1 MSRIRDIRIIGLEF
15 AMPEEKAYGMA
26 RGLTARRGGGI
37 VYLETEDGIT
47 GIGEAWGPSKVAAAY
62 LDIVK
67 SYFIG
72 TSVFAQRGVQQRIL
86 AKHYH
91 FGTQNQMIA
100 LFSGIDMAAHD
111 AMGKLLKRPVC
122 DLIGGR
128 QRDTVQVYASG
139 GYFTRDADQHAALA
153 RQLQAQAG
161 RGFRAY
167 KIKIGRNA
175 ADDAARAR
183 IAREI
188 IGPHAVLTV
197 DSNGNYT
204 VDQVL
209 RSMQAIAPYDIG
221 WYEEPLAPQDWK
233 GYAELRARA
242 PMPVATGEALYEAF
256 DFKRLIDARMV
267 DVVQPD
273 LALCGGL
280 SVARFIG
287 ELCAAEHLR
296 VSPHVWG
303 TAIGLAAAVH
313 WVASL
318 PDYPHTDNVPDPT
331 LVEYDVGENLLR
343 DSLLAS
349 PLAARDGVIA
359 VPTTPGLG
367 VELDPDVVER
377 CTVR

>member
-1 MSRIRDIRIIGLEF
+1 
-15 AMPEEKAYGMA
+15 
-26 RGLTARRGGGI
+26 
-37 VYLETEDGIT
+37 
-47 GIGEAWGPSKVAAAY
+47 
-62 LDIVK
+62 
-67 SYFIG
+67 
-72 TSVFAQRGVQQRIL
+72 
-86 AKHYH
+86 
-91 FGTQNQMIA
+91 
-100 LFSGIDMAAHD
+100 
-111 AMGKLLKRPVC
+111 
-122 DLIGGR
+122 
-128 QRDTVQVYASG
+128 
-139 GYFTRDADQHAALA
+139 
-153 RQLQAQAG
+153 
-161 RGFRAY
+161 
-167 KIKIGRNA
+167 
-175 ADDAARAR
+175 
-183 IAREI
+183 
-188 IGPHAVLTV
+188 
-197 DSNGNYT
+197 
-204 VDQVL
+204 
-209 RSMQAIAPYDIG
+209 
-221 WYEEPLAPQDWK
+221 
-233 GYAELRARA
+233 
-242 PMPVATGEALYEAF
+242 MPVATGEALYEAF

-331 LVEYDVGENLLR
+331 LVEYDIGENLLR
-343 DSLLAS
+343 DGLLAS

>member
-1 MSRIRDIRIIGLEF
+1 
-15 AMPEEKAYGMA
+15 
-26 RGLTARRGGGI
+26 
-37 VYLETEDGIT
+37 VT

-100 LFSGIDMAAHD
+100 LFSGIDIAAHD

-128 QRDTVQVYASG
+128 QRDTVPVYASG

-153 RQLQAQAG
+153 RQMQAQAG

-167 KIKIGRNA
+167 KIKIGRNP

-188 IGPHAVLTV
+188 IGPHALLTV

-233 GYAELRARA
+233 GYAELRSRA

-287 ELCAAEHLR
+287 ELCATEHLR

-343 DSLLAS
+343 DGLLAS
-349 PLAARDGVIA
+349 PLAARDGFIT
-359 VPTTPGLG
+359 VPTAPGLG